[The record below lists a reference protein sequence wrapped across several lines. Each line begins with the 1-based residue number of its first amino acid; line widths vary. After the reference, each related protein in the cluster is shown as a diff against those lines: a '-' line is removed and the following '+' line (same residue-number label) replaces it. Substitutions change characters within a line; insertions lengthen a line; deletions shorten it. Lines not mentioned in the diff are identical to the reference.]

1 LHAWYLQ
8 DAVFPLYD
16 QVQPE
21 HVVPGMRALLGQLHK
36 DIDALE
42 ASVTPSWEG
51 LVEPLE
57 KLTDKHQRTWGVV
70 SHLKVGCGAGFVR
83 CAASMFG
90 GGGVFTAAKVE
101 AGSCTKTWQL
111 HCCTRG
117 FSVLAV
123 ETPSWEGLVEP
134 LEKLTDKHQRTWGV
148 VSHLKVGCA
157 MQFGLR
163 CTKVWWG
170 CGCCLVGVW
179 LLHPHQPRSQGGD
192 VAGMQLY

>member
-1 LHAWYLQ
+1 LQ

-70 SHLKVGCGAGFVR
+70 SHLKVGCAAR
-83 CAASMFG
+83 CLACAAPKFG
-90 GGGVFTAAKVE
+90 GGVVFNAAKVE
-101 AGSCTKTWQL
+101 MWQACSCTNTWQL
-111 HCCTRG
+111 HGCTKT
-117 FSVLAV
+117 V
-123 ETPSWEGLVEP
+123 
-134 LEKLTDKHQRTWGV
+134 TDKPQRT
-148 VSHLKVGCA
+148 
-157 MQFGLR
+157 
-163 CTKVWWG
+163 
-170 CGCCLVGVW
+170 
-179 LLHPHQPRSQGGD
+179 
-192 VAGMQLY
+192 